1 MKTVL
6 YAHGGSKNHGCEAI
20 VRSTIS
26 LLQNQESPL
35 LLSYNIK
42 EDKMYKLNEIVNL
55 QQEIGDI
62 NKKSLTFFKAYISQK
77 ITGNFYQMDALQ
89 HKNAIDSIPE
99 KDAALFIGG
108 DNYCYSN
115 QQFYASLNKLFR
127 KNKIKT
133 VLWGCSVEPMIMR
146 NKKIVEDLK
155 SYHLIV
161 ARESITFEAL
171 KEIGANVVLAPDP
184 AFFMKMEKCKID
196 ERVKKGNIVGINISP
211 MIISNEN
218 VKGMTYSNYKN
229 LISYILEKTDMDI
242 ALIPHVVWDSNDD
255 RYVLQ
260 QLYEDF
266 SSNKRIIMVSDMRA
280 PELKYVISKCRFFI
294 GARTH
299 ATIAAYSTGV
309 PTLVA
314 GYSVKARGIAKDIFG
329 TDQKYV
335 LSVQSFTSKEDLTE
349 AFQWLC
355 DHEQYIRKHLKDKMP
370 EYCSKSL
377 DAGEAVRRLEG

>member
-1 MKTVL
+1 MKIIL
-6 YAHGGSKNHGCEAI
+6 YGNGSSKNHGCEAI
-20 VRSTIS
+20 VRGTQEVLNVS
-26 LLQNQESPL
+26 LMI
-35 LLSYNIK
+35 LSEKK
-42 EDKMYKLNEIVNL
+42 EDDIKYDLDEICEVCNAKSENKNL
-55 QQEIGDI
+55 FQT
-62 NKKSLTFFKAYISQK
+62 LKAYVK
-77 ITGNFYQMDALQ
+77 LKLFKDYTTMDVLPY
-89 HKNAIDSIPE
+89 IPE
-99 KDAALFIGG
+99 IKKQKNHIDYAFSVGG

-299 ATIAAYSTGV
+299 ATIAAYSTCV
-309 PTLVA
+309 PTLVV
-314 GYSVKARGIAKDIFG
+314 GYSVKARGIAKDLFG
-329 TDQKYV
+329 TVENYV
-335 LSVQSFTSKEDLTE
+335 LPVQSLSNETQLTDK
-349 AFQWLC
+349 FCWLC
-355 DHEQYIRKHLKDKMP
+355 DNEEMIRQSLIKKIP
-370 EYCSKSL
+370 EYIENGYKL
-377 DAGEAVRRLEG
+377 KKILEKL